1 MTWPLPMPP
10 PDTIDV
16 LLTGGGVAAAR
27 CARSLRRS
35 GFTGSIALVGEEPL
49 SPYNRPPLSKE
60 LLLLDEPPTDELLL
74 AESPD
79 WYGRRG
85 IQLRTGTAIVA
96 IEPDARLA
104 RLSDGTAVRYERCL
118 LATGAAPRRL
128 RIPGGERALMLRT
141 LADARAMRAAID
153 GRPGASVVVVG
164 GGFIGLELASAFA
177 ARGMRVTVVE
187 MGDRLWAGQLG
198 LLLEARARGLLEN
211 AGVTIRTGATVD
223 RIDDRGAWVGSE
235 LLAAD
240 WVAAGIGVAP
250 RDELAVAAGL
260 AVDDGILVDGGGR
273 TSDAGIWAAG
283 DVARVDGRRVEH
295 WHAAREAGERA
306 AMSMLGGPPGH
317 VPVPWV
323 FSELAGLPLDV
334 IGDPS
339 GADDEAWLL
348 EDRIVGSFREG
359 RVTGLAILAGAM
371 EVGVARRLVGDGAR
385 EGEVLAAAG

>member
-10 PDTIDV
+10 PDTVDV
-16 LLTGGGVAAAR
+16 LLVGGGVAAAR
-27 CARSLRRS
+27 CARTLRRA
-35 GFTGSIALVGEEPL
+35 GFTGSVALMGEESL

-79 WYGRRG
+79 WYGRRE

-104 RLSDGTAVRYERCL
+104 RLADGGSLRYERCL

-141 LADARAMRAAID
+141 LADARALRAVMD

-164 GGFIGLELASAFA
+164 GGFIGLELASALA
-177 ARGMRVTVVE
+177 SRGMAVTVVE
-187 MGDRLWAGQLG
+187 MGDRLWGGQLG
-198 LLLEARARGLLEN
+198 LLLEARARTLLEDS
-211 AGVTIRTGATVD
+211 GIVIRTGATVD

-240 WVAAGIGVAP
+240 WVAAGIGVVP
-250 RDELAVAAGL
+250 RDELAVAAGR
-260 AVDDGILVDGGGR
+260 AVDDGILVDAGGR
-273 TSDAGIWAAG
+273 TSHAAIWAAG

-306 AMSMLGGPPGH
+306 AASMLGRPPGP

-323 FSELAGLPLDV
+323 FSELAGIPLDV
-334 IGDPS
+334 VGDPS
-339 GADDEAWLL
+339 AADDEAWLL

-359 RVTGLAILAGAM
+359 RVAGLAILAGAM
-371 EVGVARRLVGDGAR
+371 DVGVARRLVGDGAR
-385 EGEVLAAAG
+385 AGEVLAVAG